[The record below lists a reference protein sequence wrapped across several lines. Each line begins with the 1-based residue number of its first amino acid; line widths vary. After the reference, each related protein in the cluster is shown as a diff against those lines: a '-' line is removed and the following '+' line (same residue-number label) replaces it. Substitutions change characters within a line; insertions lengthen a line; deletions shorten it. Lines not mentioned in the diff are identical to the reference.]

1 MSTFISLEDWA
12 VLALKDPWGSSPAL
26 VARAVKSANLISR
39 SYGEANRDRNHGHIL
54 GMGCSEQTVSHI
66 LLSDFELSD
75 PQVPLKVQS
84 SCTLAVGTAGVAC
97 TSARRRAA
105 SSRAVPSDFL
115 QLHSRC
121 PRCRLRR
128 AATACF
134 GRRGLP
140 PRRSGPPSS
149 PRACLVDRCCPGP
162 GPTATCHGLGS
173 RSRPHS
179 QSSTRKL
186 RQSRR

>member
-12 VLALKDPWGSSPAL
+12 VLALKDPWVSSPAL

-39 SYGEANRDRNHGHIL
+39 SCGEAHRDWNHGHIL

-75 PQVPLKVQS
+75 PQVPLKVRC
-84 SCTLAVGTAGVAC
+84 SCMLAVGTAG

-105 SSRAVPSDFL
+105 SARAVPSDFL

-186 RQSRR
+186 RQSRS